1 MKDKKKIKT
10 GSVQE
15 YLTEDSSEDKKP
27 SLAEQIGGKQVTILG
42 QSIPGIQVN
51 EDGIILI
58 SNQPAYVPYVN
69 ISGYDNS
76 TIGAINA
83 STITDYD
90 SPALDQLRVTGAQ
103 NNKIYNDQ
111 LTISTTGTSQKIED
125 IFSNENLVKLRK
137 AVEAVSKGLD
147 GWTKPTNVDISQ
159 AKAFAKAEV
168 DDVEEEAEA
177 ETTKILKE
185 ELENI
190 RVSKD
195 IKKLTKKM
203 LVTVDSF
210 IKALKYFDDK
220 AVEISSRNGLPSVKI
235 RLNTKYKSEKTK
247 TVDYFLN
254 HFKSQIVIAKELNL
268 ILGEEVYSS
277 FNKIKEYCSSGQQT
291 NVCEKDC
298 NISEMFNSIKMS
310 LEHQLLVELNKCL
323 LEIKEANLFY
333 KTAIDSFVADNNYT
347 ALGVI
352 SEKRKMHL
360 DAFNNTL
367 KEILEESKSNN
378 LFDDWTRSSINLMSQ
393 GIHYQELDN
402 LKEQLIDKMIAHKTD
417 KDPSD
422 PKGEE
427 EIKDKDFKNMMQEIE
442 KLGEAVGM
450 KPSNAREEL
459 IDKQLDVSRKNIEGY
474 LGQDKRVVQKVA
486 DALRAK
492 DLSALGPGIK
502 KSNALDLSTLRKN
515 DIKPSLSDIS
525 YSRDRDAKLSQDLFL
540 ELEKYLSKDI
550 SFKSK
555 LKKEGLRAAN
565 VIAATQITNAT
576 AKVLSSYIIPLVDKT
591 DEQNISSFL
600 ESDFGKSILSLALG
614 VSLTKYKQENPG
626 IINVANIAEECRIN
640 AMTNAGSI
648 LISELMDNFVPML
661 KSMIDGLP
669 EPVRV
674 EQVNQEE
681 FVEKDDL
688 DYMFSDD
695 EKHEDMFENV

>member
-1 MKDKKKIKT
+1 LKDKKKIKT

-459 IDKQLDVSRKNIEGY
+459 IDKQLDASRKNIEGY

-486 DALRAK
+486 DALKGK
-492 DLSALGPGIK
+492 DLSALGLGIK
-502 KSNALDLSTLRKN
+502 QSNALDLSTLRKN

-674 EQVNQEE
+674 EQVSQEE

>member
-1 MKDKKKIKT
+1 
-10 GSVQE
+10 
-15 YLTEDSSEDKKP
+15 
-27 SLAEQIGGKQVTILG
+27 
-42 QSIPGIQVN
+42 
-51 EDGIILI
+51 
-58 SNQPAYVPYVN
+58 
-69 ISGYDNS
+69 
-76 TIGAINA
+76 
-83 STITDYD
+83 
-90 SPALDQLRVTGAQ
+90 
-103 NNKIYNDQ
+103 
-111 LTISTTGTSQKIED
+111 
-125 IFSNENLVKLRK
+125 
-137 AVEAVSKGLD
+137 
-147 GWTKPTNVDISQ
+147 
-159 AKAFAKAEV
+159 
-168 DDVEEEAEA
+168 
-177 ETTKILKE
+177 
-185 ELENI
+185 
-190 RVSKD
+190 
-195 IKKLTKKM
+195 
-203 LVTVDSF
+203 
-210 IKALKYFDDK
+210 
-220 AVEISSRNGLPSVKI
+220 
-235 RLNTKYKSEKTK
+235 
-247 TVDYFLN
+247 
-254 HFKSQIVIAKELNL
+254 
-268 ILGEEVYSS
+268 
-277 FNKIKEYCSSGQQT
+277 
-291 NVCEKDC
+291 
-298 NISEMFNSIKMS
+298 
-310 LEHQLLVELNKCL
+310 
-323 LEIKEANLFY
+323 
-333 KTAIDSFVADNNYT
+333 
-347 ALGVI
+347 
-352 SEKRKMHL
+352 MHL
-360 DAFNNTL
+360 DALNNTL

-393 GIHYQELDN
+393 GIHYQELDA
-402 LKEQLIDKMIAHKTD
+402 LKEQLIDKMIAHKME

-459 IDKQLDVSRKNIEGY
+459 IDKQLDASRKNIDGY

-486 DALRAK
+486 DALKGK
-492 DLSALGPGIK
+492 DLSALGLGIK
-502 KSNALDLSTLRKN
+502 QSNALDLSTLRKN

-674 EQVNQEE
+674 EQVSQEE